1 MSQTNRILALVV
13 IVLFVI
19 GTILFTMERP
29 QWYYSIPL
37 FMIAILIILLKIIWS
52 ISGWANN
59 VFERYLGSEDRFE
72 ITFKDDDEKKDG
84 KEK

>member
-1 MSQTNRILALVV
+1 MRSQTIFSFAVFF
-13 IVLFVI
+13 LFVI
-19 GTILFTMERP
+19 GAILITFERP
-29 QWYYSIPL
+29 TWYYSIPL
-37 FMIAILIILLKIIWS
+37 FMIVILIILLKIIWN

-59 VFERYLGSEDRFE
+59 VFERYLGSEDKFE